1 LSRGASRNWGFKM
14 KKRFV
19 LLFVLSFVLIT
30 TPVVMG
36 AKKKSSSKSK
46 SGSSTLSKRMFN
58 SKGPIHIVSNRLDA
72 DNKKRIITFSGH
84 VVVKRSTLTL
94 TCDRLTVQYTPK
106 GGDISQITAAGDVII
121 KQPPRSATCQ
131 KAIFFQKTNKVVL
144 MGNPVLSE
152 GKNKVTGSKV
162 TFFLD
167 SDKTIIE
174 GGKKGRVSTTI
185 VPKSKMVPFK
195 AKP

>member
-1 LSRGASRNWGFKM
+1 M
-14 KKRFV
+14 KKRLVLTFV
-19 LLFVLSFVLIT
+19 VCLVLGVSPVLF
-30 TPVVMG
+30 G
-36 AKKKSSSKSK
+36 AKHKPSHASKGKNSQ
-46 SGSSTLSKRMFN
+46 LSKRMFN

-94 TCDRLTVQYTPK
+94 TCDKLTVQYSQK
-106 GGDISQITAAGDVII
+106 GGGISQITAVGNVII

-131 KAIFFQKTNKVVL
+131 KAVFYQKTNKAAL
-144 MGNPVLSE
+144 IGNPILSE
-152 GKNKVTGSKV
+152 GKNQVTGSKV

-185 VPKSKMVPFK
+185 VPKSKMVPFN

>member
-1 LSRGASRNWGFKM
+1 M
-14 KKRFV
+14 KKHFI
-19 LLFVLSFVLIT
+19 LLLICCLFLGM
-30 TPVVMG
+30 TPALFG
-36 AKKKSSSKSK
+36 AKHKTKSQKPKK
-46 SGSSTLSKRMFN
+46 SSTLSKQMFN

-72 DNKKRIITFSGH
+72 NNKKRIIIFSGH

-106 GGDISQITAAGDVII
+106 GGDISQILAEGSVVM

-131 KAIFFQKTNKVVL
+131 KAVFYQKTNKVVL
-144 MGNPVLSE
+144 MGNPILSE

-162 TFFLD
+162 TFFLN

-185 VPKSKMVPFK
+185 VPKSQMVPFK